1 MLAERRLQQ
10 LADNIRQDLNL
21 LKAYDDELRYETDPR
36 LLARYRR
43 EIERQREY
51 LTRYQQE
58 YDELQKPVTGVP
70 SAEMVDTA
78 DLLRQM
84 DAKLDDV
91 LKNQK
96 VMQQD
101 LNDLRKTLLA
111 RFDASEQVIISTIV
125 QRLDQNQLATVQ
137 SILDE
142 IETHRVPERF
152 DTSEQVIISAIVQRL
167 DQNQLAT
174 VQSILDEIETHRVPE
189 NELQETLSALQQALL
204 EIREMRLNDLQLA
217 TEAKSLSEVVDD
229 PKLDVTH
236 KLKVSIPIIPLILT
250 YETEVE
256 LKSELNLKAAWQRLK
271 VRVRGER

>member
-1 MLAERRLQQ
+1 MLTEQRIQD
-10 LADNIRQDLNL
+10 LADNIRQDMNL
-21 LKAYDDELRYETDPR
+21 LKAYEDELRYEADPR
-36 LLARYRR
+36 RLARYRR
-43 EIERQREY
+43 GIERQRES

-58 YDELQKPVTGVP
+58 YDELQKQVTGVP

-78 DLLRQM
+78 DLLQQM

-91 LKNQK
+91 LEGQES
-96 VMQQD
+96 MQDD
-101 LNDLRKTLLA
+101 LKDLRKTLLA
-111 RFDASEQVIISTIV
+111 
-125 QRLDQNQLATVQ
+125 
-137 SILDE
+137 
-142 IETHRVPERF
+142 RF

-174 VQSILDEIETHRVPE
+174 VQSILDEIETHSVPQ

-204 EIREMRLNDLQLA
+204 EIRQTGLNDSQMVR
-217 TEAKSLSEVVDD
+217 EVENLSAVVDD

-236 KLKVSIPIIPLILT
+236 KLKVSIPIIPLILS

-256 LKSELNLKAAWQRLK
+256 LKSGLNLKTAWQRLK